1 MLELTVEATYP
12 ICQALTVSMISVLAS
27 IQGVVLIELESYL
40 AQPITLN
47 NTTGTLVS
55 YTKSDV

>member
-40 AQPITLN
+40 AQPITIN
-47 NTTGTLVS
+47 NTTGMVVS
-55 YTKSDV
+55 YTKSDL

>member
-47 NTTGTLVS
+47 NTITVPVR
-55 YTKSDV
+55 YTSSAL

>member
-55 YTKSDV
+55 YTKSDL

>member
-1 MLELTVEATYP
+1 MLELTVETTYP

-55 YTKSDV
+55 YTKSDL